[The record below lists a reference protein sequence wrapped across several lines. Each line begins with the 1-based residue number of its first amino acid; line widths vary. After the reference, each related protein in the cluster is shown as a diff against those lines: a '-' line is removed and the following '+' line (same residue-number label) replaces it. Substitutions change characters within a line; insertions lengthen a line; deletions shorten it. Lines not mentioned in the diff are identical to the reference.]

1 MYRYKILIID
11 DDRLLQNSL
20 RNILSAKYDTIIAG
34 SGEAGMEILGTDSI
48 DLVLLDIR
56 LPGIDGI
63 ETLRRIKER
72 HGNLTVVMMTAYED
86 IKTVVRSMKIGAT
99 DYLVKPLDI
108 DELDIIIEKA
118 VETLKLKREVEVLRK
133 QCIRDFDIDNII
145 GESQGI
151 KEAMKLVNTIA
162 KSPNTTVLIEGET
175 GTGKEVIARAI
186 HTRSARFGKPFVT
199 INCGSISKE
208 LVESELFGYERGSFT
223 GGLSEGKKGKFEI
236 ADGGTILL
244 DEISE
249 LLPSAQVNL
258 LRFLEEKT
266 FYRVGGNEKK
276 KVDVRIIAATNKNLE
291 EAIREGTFRSDL
303 YYRLN
308 VAKIFLPPLRQRKED
323 ILPLIHFFMSR
334 FNDTFGKFFT
344 GLSKDAVHAVMNHPW
359 VGNVRELRNA
369 IERAVLL
376 NDGPLIAADQLSF
389 LDGKGTIPAGLERAS
404 EIHVPQT
411 GMSLDELNK
420 NLIIQ
425 ALEMSNG
432 NKAKA
437 AKLLGMSRPTMI
449 YRIEKYGI
457 RVPEKD

>member
-20 RNILSAKYDTIIAG
+20 RNVLSAKYETVIAG
-34 SGEAGMEILGTDSI
+34 SGETGLEALGSGDV

-72 HGNLTVVMMTAYED
+72 HKNLAVVMMTAYED
-86 IKTVVRSMKIGAT
+86 IKTVVRSMKIGAI

-108 DELDIIIEKA
+108 DELEIIIEKA
-118 VETLKLKREVEVLRK
+118 VETLKLKREVEELRK
-133 QCIRDFDIDNII
+133 QCARAFDIDNII
-145 GESQGI
+145 GESKGI
-151 KEAMKLVNTIA
+151 KDAMKLVNTIA

-186 HTRSARFGKPFVT
+186 HARSARFGKPFVT

-236 ADGGTILL
+236 ADKGTILL

-276 KVDVRIIAATNKNLE
+276 KVDVRIIAATNKSLE
-291 EAIREGTFRSDL
+291 DACTEGTFRSDL

-308 VAKIFLPPLRQRKED
+308 VAKIFLPPLRERKED

-334 FNDTFGKFFT
+334 FNDAFGKSFT
-344 GLSKDAVHAVMNHPW
+344 GLTKEAVHAVTGYSW
-359 VGNVRELRNA
+359 VGNVREVRNA
-369 IERAVLL
+369 VERAILL
-376 NDGPLIAADQLSF
+376 NDGPLIEAAHLSF
-389 LDGKGTIPAGLERAS
+389 LDGKGMTSAGL
-404 EIHVPQT
+404 VPAPEFQVPPT
-411 GMSLDELNK
+411 GISLDELNK
-420 NLIIQ
+420 KLIVQ
-425 ALEMSNG
+425 ALTMSNG

-457 RVPEKD
+457 QVPEKD

>member
-11 DDRLLQNSL
+11 DDKLLQNSL

-34 SGEAGMEILGTDSI
+34 SGEAGMEILKTDSI

-72 HGNLTVVMMTAYED
+72 HGNLSVVMMTAYED

-276 KVDVRIIAATNKNLE
+276 KVDVRIIAATKQE
-291 EAIREGTFRSDL
+291 PRRGHPGGHVSQRSVLSTQCRQD
-303 YYRLN
+303 
-308 VAKIFLPPLRQRKED
+308 IFAAAAAEKRRHPSVD
-323 ILPLIHFFMSR
+323 SFFHES
-334 FNDTFGKFFT
+334 
-344 GLSKDAVHAVMNHPW
+344 
-359 VGNVRELRNA
+359 
-369 IERAVLL
+369 I
-376 NDGPLIAADQLSF
+376 
-389 LDGKGTIPAGLERAS
+389 
-404 EIHVPQT
+404 
-411 GMSLDELNK
+411 
-420 NLIIQ
+420 
-425 ALEMSNG
+425 
-432 NKAKA
+432 
-437 AKLLGMSRPTMI
+437 
-449 YRIEKYGI
+449 
-457 RVPEKD
+457 

>member
-20 RNILSAKYDTIIAG
+20 RNVLSAKYETVIAG
-34 SGEAGMEILGTDSI
+34 SGEAGIEALGSGDV

-56 LPGIDGI
+56 LPGIDGL
-63 ETLRRIKER
+63 ETLRRIKEA
-72 HGNLTVVMMTAYED
+72 HKNLTVVMMTAYED
-86 IKTVVRSMKIGAT
+86 IKTVVRSMKSGAI

-108 DELDIIIEKA
+108 DELEIIIEKA
-118 VETLKLKREVEVLRK
+118 VETLKLKREVEELRK
-133 QCIRDFDIDNII
+133 QCARAFDIDNII
-145 GESQGI
+145 GESKGI
-151 KEAMKLVNTIA
+151 KDAMKLVNTIA
-162 KSPNTTVLIEGET
+162 RSPNTTVLIEGET

-186 HTRSARFGKPFVT
+186 HARSARFGKPFVT

-236 ADGGTILL
+236 ADKGTILL

-258 LRFLEEKT
+258 LRFLEEKS

-276 KVDVRIIAATNKNLE
+276 KVDVRIIAATNRSLE
-291 EAIREGTFRSDL
+291 DACKEGTFRSDL

-323 ILPLIHFFMSR
+323 ILPLIQFFMSR
-334 FNDTFGKFFT
+334 FNDAFGKSFT
-344 GLSKDAVHAVMNHPW
+344 GLTKEAMNAVMAYSW
-359 VGNVRELRNA
+359 VGNVREVRNA
-369 IERAVLL
+369 VERAILL
-376 NDGPLIAADQLSF
+376 NDGPLIEANHLTF
-389 LDGKGTIPAGLERAS
+389 LDRRGMTSAGPVPAPEFQL
-404 EIHVPQT
+404 PPT
-411 GMSLDELNK
+411 GISLDELNK
-420 NLIIQ
+420 KLIVQ

-457 RVPEKD
+457 QAPERD

>member
-1 MYRYKILIID
+1 MNRYKILIID

-34 SGEAGMEILGTDSI
+34 SGEAGLDVLGTESV

-72 HGNLTVVMMTAYED
+72 HKKLIVVMMTAYED

-108 DELDIIIEKA
+108 DELEIIIEKA
-118 VETLKLKREVEVLRK
+118 VETLKLKREVEELRK
-133 QCIRDFDIDNII
+133 QCIRAFDIDNII
-145 GESQGI
+145 AESQGI
-151 KEAMKLVNTIA
+151 KDAMKLVNTIA

-175 GTGKEVIARAI
+175 GTGKEVIARAL

-236 ADGGTILL
+236 ADGGTLLL

-258 LRFLEEKT
+258 LRFLEEKS

-291 EAIREGTFRSDL
+291 EAIGKGTFRSDL

-323 ILPLIHFFMSR
+323 ILPLIHFFMNR
-334 FNDTFGKFFT
+334 FNETFGKSFT
-344 GLSKDAVHAVMNHPW
+344 GLSKEAVHAVMSYPW

-369 IERAVLL
+369 VERAVLL
-376 NDGPLIAADQLSF
+376 NDGPLIEADHFSF
-389 LDGKGTIPAGLERAS
+389 LDAKGATPFAS
-404 EIHVPQT
+404 ENTSEVQIPRT

-420 NLIIQ
+420 KLIIQ
-425 ALEMSNG
+425 ALDMCNG

-457 RVPEKD
+457 QVPEKD

>member
-20 RNILSAKYDTIIAG
+20 RNVLSAKYETVIAG
-34 SGEAGMEILGTDSI
+34 SGEAGIEALGSGDV

-56 LPGIDGI
+56 LPGIDGL
-63 ETLRRIKER
+63 ETLRRIKEA
-72 HGNLTVVMMTAYED
+72 HKNLTVVMMTAYED
-86 IKTVVRSMKIGAT
+86 IKTVVRSMKIGAI

-108 DELDIIIEKA
+108 DELEIIIEKA
-118 VETLKLKREVEVLRK
+118 VETLKLKREVEELRK
-133 QCIRDFDIDNII
+133 QCARAFDIDNII
-145 GESQGI
+145 GESKGI
-151 KEAMKLVNTIA
+151 KDAMKLVNTIA
-162 KSPNTTVLIEGET
+162 RSPNTTVLIEGET

-186 HTRSARFGKPFVT
+186 HARSARFGKPFVT

-236 ADGGTILL
+236 ADKGTILL

-258 LRFLEEKT
+258 LRFLEEKS

-276 KVDVRIIAATNKNLE
+276 KVDVRIIAATNRSLE
-291 EAIREGTFRSDL
+291 DACKEGTFRSDL

-323 ILPLIHFFMSR
+323 ILPLIQFFMSR
-334 FNDTFGKFFT
+334 FNDAFGKSFT
-344 GLSKDAVHAVMNHPW
+344 GLTKEAMNAVMAYSW
-359 VGNVRELRNA
+359 VGNVREVRNA
-369 IERAVLL
+369 VERAILL
-376 NDGPLIAADQLSF
+376 NDGPLIEANHLTF
-389 LDGKGTIPAGLERAS
+389 LDSRGMTSASPVPAPEFQL
-404 EIHVPQT
+404 PPT
-411 GMSLDELNK
+411 GISLDELNK
-420 NLIIQ
+420 KLIVQ

-457 RVPEKD
+457 QAPERD

>member
-1 MYRYKILIID
+1 MNRYKILIID

-20 RNILSAKYDTIIAG
+20 RNILTAKYDTIIAG
-34 SGEAGMEILGTDSI
+34 SGEAGLDILGTESV

-72 HGNLTVVMMTAYED
+72 HSKLIVVMMTAYED

-108 DELDIIIEKA
+108 DELEIIIEKA
-118 VETLKLKREVEVLRK
+118 VETLKLKREVEELRK
-133 QCIRDFDIDNII
+133 QCIRAFDIDNII
-145 GESQGI
+145 AESQGI
-151 KEAMKLVNTIA
+151 KDAMKLVNTIA

-175 GTGKEVIARAI
+175 GTGKEVIARAL

-236 ADGGTILL
+236 ADGGTLLL

-258 LRFLEEKT
+258 LRFLEEKS

-291 EAIREGTFRSDL
+291 EAIGKGTFRSDL

-323 ILPLIHFFMSR
+323 ILPLIHFFMNR
-334 FNDTFGKFFT
+334 FNETFGKSFT
-344 GLSKDAVHAVMNHPW
+344 GLSKEAVHTVMTYPW
-359 VGNVRELRNA
+359 VGNVRELRNVV
-369 IERAVLL
+369 ERAVLL
-376 NDGPLIAADQLSF
+376 NEGPLIEADHFAF
-389 LDGKGTIPAGLERAS
+389 LDAKGATPFAS
-404 EIHVPQT
+404 EQPSEVQIPRT

-420 NLIIQ
+420 KLIIR
-425 ALEMSNG
+425 ALDMCNG

-457 RVPEKD
+457 QVPEKD